1 MLKMKNFKLS
11 KISSLDKNKKIG
23 DVLLKIFALL
33 FAIMLVFMG
42 KIRITNGIS
51 SNNKQA
57 IFLDFNIMDLVKFV
71 VYYILAYFGMIAIE
85 KLISFSQYN
94 NTYKS
99 RKKNI
104 KVFLCFLF
112 FCFWYGC
119 HVY

>member
-71 VYYILAYFGMIAIE
+71 VYYMLAYFGMIAIE
-85 KLISFSQYN
+85 KLISFRQYN

-99 RKKNI
+99 RKKI
-104 KVFLCFLF
+104 LKYFCAFCF
-112 FCFWYGC
+112 FCFWYGY

>member
-57 IFLDFNIMDLVKFV
+57 IFRSL
-71 VYYILAYFGMIAIE
+71 
-85 KLISFSQYN
+85 SQSLPLN
-94 NTYKS
+94 RCHLTIH
-99 RKKNI
+99 RKER
-104 KVFLCFLF
+104 
-112 FCFWYGC
+112 
-119 HVY
+119 